1 MNVQLGPMHD
11 HSFRTDPKH
20 LGFVLRRYH
29 FVARMLRG
37 CKFVLEV
44 GCGDMTGAPIVRN
57 VVENY
62 IGIDPDPTYGPHK
75 DCLVHDILDGPV
87 GQGSSFDG
95 VFALDVLEHIE
106 PTDEDKFFRNIIATL
121 KPHGTVIIG
130 APSLE
135 SQPYASELSR
145 RHHVNCKT
153 GQQMCETL
161 NRHFRNVFLFGMND
175 YALNDG
181 FDQMCH
187 YRIALCTG
195 ARDR

>member
-1 MNVQLGPMHD
+1 MNVHLGQMHAA
-11 HSFRTDPKH
+11 SFETDPKH

-37 CKFVLEV
+37 AKEV
-44 GCGDMTGAPIVRN
+44 IEIGSGDGTGANIVRPAVGMLVLSDAEPQQHLTVKWN
-57 VVENY
+57 PVD
-62 IGIDPDPTYGPHK
+62 GKCPGPQ
-75 DCLVHDILDGPV
+75 LGR
-87 GQGSSFDG
+87 FD
-95 VFALDVLEHIE
+95 AAYSLDVLEHVA

-130 APSLE
+130 SPSLE

-145 RHHVNCKT
+145 RYHVNCKT

-161 NRHFRNVFLFGMND
+161 SRHFRNVFLFGMND